1 MRSEVETRVNVM
13 RAAKNIKNYERGSQ
27 LELEQVGRVSGR
39 AKSSREQ
46 PVSKHVLLFTF
57 HGSSGLRATARSLD
71 RIGGVANGELSGAV
85 HTGTRL
91 GALMLWW
98 PRGSQQV
105 SKAQSELIKENIYGP
120 L

>member
-57 HGSSGLRATARSLD
+57 HGPSGLGATARSLD
-71 RIGGVANGELSGAV
+71 GIGGVANEELSGAV
-85 HTGTRL
+85 YPGTHSCR
-91 GALMLWW
+91 GG
-98 PRGSQQV
+98 PRVTTSQQS
-105 SKAQSELIKENIYGP
+105 SKWTDKGKYTAPFERSL
-120 L
+120 